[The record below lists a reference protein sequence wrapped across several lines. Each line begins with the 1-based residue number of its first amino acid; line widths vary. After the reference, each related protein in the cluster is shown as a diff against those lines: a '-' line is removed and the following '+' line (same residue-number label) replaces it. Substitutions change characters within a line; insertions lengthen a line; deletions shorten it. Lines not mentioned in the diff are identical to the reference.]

1 MTWYTTS
8 TSNLPLQI
16 GVSESGFFPLL
27 DAESYTQEQA
37 SRKGKEAKYGYH
49 VPEQPEYVLSTVRDR
64 LLIID
69 WGGGVEGF
77 WLCKINDIPR
87 YWQLIGSQ
95 FFNCPPL
102 YSAGDNWSPL
112 RSPQKNNVI
121 PKSIFPHPFP
131 SKDLK
136 VAKSLTDCYGLI
148 IQDWDCVTQSL
159 QMW

>member
-69 WGGGVEGF
+69 WGGERWKDFGCVK
-77 WLCKINDIPR
+77 LMI
-87 YWQLIGSQ
+87 
-95 FFNCPPL
+95 
-102 YSAGDNWSPL
+102 SP
-112 RSPQKNNVI
+112 VI
-121 PKSIFPHPFP
+121 DS
-131 SKDLK
+131 
-136 VAKSLTDCYGLI
+136 
-148 IQDWDCVTQSL
+148 
-159 QMW
+159 